1 MKDNKQTYNKK
12 IYIDFRKTLIY
23 FQSCFYYN
31 FMPAHSFRMHSTT
44 QAYNQA
50 IQSFLTPDIN
60 KCYEQRA
67 TTSTTMQL
75 SDMTKSMIGLR
86 SLSFKSA
93 KEYILCIP
101 SLYYTLLV
109 MLSWVKEQ
117 MWMEKKSYKISSI
130 IRHFNEHYISQLSM
144 LIRRSVGW
152 VNQTESKA
160 TWSKFHGESSD
171 NLFIFITVATQCFIC
186 QILMKY
192 LFRENESS
200 FPMSSKIHF
209 KLKFRTLAW
218 VRKTLDCNVNRSD
231 EFFNFYILTNGAVLT
246 QGRSLTI
253 LVFLN

>member
-1 MKDNKQTYNKK
+1 
-12 IYIDFRKTLIY
+12 
-23 FQSCFYYN
+23 
-31 FMPAHSFRMHSTT
+31 MPAHSFRMHSTT

-144 LIRRSVGW
+144 LIVLSICFSVK
-152 VNQTESKA
+152 VFALAQRYTICFLHINKTE
-160 TWSKFHGESSD
+160 KFFS
-171 NLFIFITVATQCFIC
+171 
-186 QILMKY
+186 
-192 LFRENESS
+192 
-200 FPMSSKIHF
+200 P
-209 KLKFRTLAW
+209 TLP
-218 VRKTLDCNVNRSD
+218 
-231 EFFNFYILTNGAVLT
+231 
-246 QGRSLTI
+246 
-253 LVFLN
+253 